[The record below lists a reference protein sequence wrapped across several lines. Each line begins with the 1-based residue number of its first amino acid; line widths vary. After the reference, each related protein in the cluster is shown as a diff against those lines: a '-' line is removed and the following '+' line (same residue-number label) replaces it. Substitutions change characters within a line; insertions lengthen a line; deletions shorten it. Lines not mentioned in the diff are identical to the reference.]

1 MACNAGACANGMFPS
16 APSSFGSQYGT
27 GTSQN
32 YGYGN
37 NNNNNNL
44 GYNSGGYNFFGGN
57 AGGDVMDSRD
67 NSNVWS
73 QFFGLG

>member
-1 MACNAGACANGMFPS
+1 MFPS

-37 NNNNNNL
+37 NDNNL

-67 NSNVWS
+67 TSNVWS